1 MPPGVAVPRTFAVA
15 AAVAVVCAWD
25 APDEDVVALSRPV
38 RPEEGE
44 SDLVCY
50 LLSANGR
57 LLLPTH
63 LIKTGIVIRI
73 VTRLRPIHS

>member
-1 MPPGVAVPRTFAVA
+1 MVRPCDGIGPSSAAGAVPPGVAVPRTFAVA

-44 SDLVCY
+44 SDLVCH

-57 LLLPTH
+57 PLPPLT
-63 LIKTGIVIRI
+63 
-73 VTRLRPIHS
+73 